1 MNMKEI
7 IKETIKRRGLSY
19 SDVGKRF
26 DPPCSANNISNTL
39 NKEEPVTP
47 KHVRQ
52 FADVLSANKKLWLV
66 QAAKDML
73 QYKTPEV
80 ASLFG
85 LTEHFDGLST
95 AMFKS
100 PQAQYNANSETPFIS
115 YQDLPT
121 TFTTFVL
128 PAPDELPH
136 FGPYMIVCDNSTP
149 KPDKPVIVIDPGPP
163 QIMKYSP
170 DLLKNALCYTIKY
183 PIFMP
188 ND

>member
-1 MNMKEI
+1 MDMKEI
-7 IKETIKRRGLSY
+7 IKETIKRRGMSY

-39 NKEEPVTP
+39 NKEIPVTP

-52 FADVLSANKKLWLV
+52 FADILSANKKLWLV

-100 PQAQYNANSETPFIS
+100 PQAQYNAKAETPFIS
-115 YQDLPT
+115 YNDLPT

-128 PAPDELPH
+128 PAP
-136 FGPYMIVCDNSTP
+136 
-149 KPDKPVIVIDPGPP
+149 
-163 QIMKYSP
+163 
-170 DLLKNALCYTIKY
+170 AKY
-183 PIFMP
+183 PHSPQKTQVLARQKNNRITAPLTP
-188 ND
+188 NHTPEKQKDPLETPAGPV